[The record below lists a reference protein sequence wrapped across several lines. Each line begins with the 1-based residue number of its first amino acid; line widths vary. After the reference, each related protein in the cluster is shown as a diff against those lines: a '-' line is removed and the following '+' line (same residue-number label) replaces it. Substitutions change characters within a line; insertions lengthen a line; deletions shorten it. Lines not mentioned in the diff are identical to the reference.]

1 MNEELKGVEMY
12 FEGKPA
18 KEILADIK
26 DAGFHWNGK
35 KVCWYA
41 KQSENTIAKAQQY
54 SNNEIHTEEVKT
66 ATKKETKKNTSL
78 WDRVQFVEGNADN
91 SEYKNNYKFV
101 GSNYTGLSTKETAK
115 EIRTHLRKQFPEV
128 KFSVTSDYNGIDI
141 EIKSSPYNNKS
152 LEYSPSIEH
161 FEYKRYEEENNK
173 ELIAIKDYCNK
184 LLNSYVC
191 DDSDSMTDYFCRNF
205 YGNVTI
211 SYEYIQTEQT
221 ETIESNIADFRNKLE
236 EAKKAEEE
244 KAKKEYEEYCRQQ
257 DERQKQYELRQ
268 VQEQK
273 EIEQVNNN
281 IEVKE
286 IEENK
291 QYFVID
297 SKFANLNKNNTLEQY
312 QEEVLKGDCYNQTV
326 KVTREIYFND
336 SKSLELFS
344 NLLLHDFDF
353 ITGTGGSYTDDNRI
367 NSMSDYD
374 NMSESER
381 KTVQWNSTGIA
392 VYLNDTIQFVIDSQG
407 YSYARYVG
415 LIDENTTITKKVEY
429 KQLVSNEEIAERT
442 EVAEKVIELNNI
454 VIENNSIEKEKN
466 SSSDNWNVF
475 RKEIS
480 QSIRDNKIK
489 LNKEIIQQIKENEYI
504 KNAMYRV
511 IKECEPTQDQFIN
524 ADIQEGE
531 KLTIIRLSMMAGA
544 STSHIIFKEWKQEQ
558 YAQYRDNIKIV
569 MNVKGKSGLYST
581 NLTNDKVLIYKGWFD
596 VPKSVLFEATD
607 GGIITKYGSF
617 DDKALEDIL
626 IYFESVGQLPVIN
639 TYRPVF

>member
-1 MNEELKGVEMY
+1 
-12 FEGKPA
+12 
-18 KEILADIK
+18 
-26 DAGFHWNGK
+26 
-35 KVCWYA
+35 
-41 KQSENTIAKAQQY
+41 
-54 SNNEIHTEEVKT
+54 
-66 ATKKETKKNTSL
+66 
-78 WDRVQFVEGNADN
+78 
-91 SEYKNNYKFV
+91 
-101 GSNYTGLSTKETAK
+101 
-115 EIRTHLRKQFPEV
+115 
-128 KFSVTSDYNGIDI
+128 
-141 EIKSSPYNNKS
+141 
-152 LEYSPSIEH
+152 
-161 FEYKRYEEENNK
+161 
-173 ELIAIKDYCNK
+173 
-184 LLNSYVC
+184 
-191 DDSDSMTDYFCRNF
+191 
-205 YGNVTI
+205 
-211 SYEYIQTEQT
+211 
-221 ETIESNIADFRNKLE
+221 
-236 EAKKAEEE
+236 
-244 KAKKEYEEYCRQQ
+244 
-257 DERQKQYELRQ
+257 
-268 VQEQK
+268 
-273 EIEQVNNN
+273 
-281 IEVKE
+281 
-286 IEENK
+286 
-291 QYFVID
+291 
-297 SKFANLNKNNTLEQY
+297 
-312 QEEVLKGDCYNQTV
+312 
-326 KVTREIYFND
+326 
-336 SKSLELFS
+336 
-344 NLLLHDFDF
+344 
-353 ITGTGGSYTDDNRI
+353 
-367 NSMSDYD
+367 MSDYD

>member
-1 MNEELKGVEMY
+1 
-12 FEGKPA
+12 
-18 KEILADIK
+18 
-26 DAGFHWNGK
+26 
-35 KVCWYA
+35 
-41 KQSENTIAKAQQY
+41 
-54 SNNEIHTEEVKT
+54 
-66 ATKKETKKNTSL
+66 
-78 WDRVQFVEGNADN
+78 
-91 SEYKNNYKFV
+91 
-101 GSNYTGLSTKETAK
+101 
-115 EIRTHLRKQFPEV
+115 
-128 KFSVTSDYNGIDI
+128 
-141 EIKSSPYNNKS
+141 
-152 LEYSPSIEH
+152 
-161 FEYKRYEEENNK
+161 
-173 ELIAIKDYCNK
+173 
-184 LLNSYVC
+184 
-191 DDSDSMTDYFCRNF
+191 MTDYFCRNF
-205 YGNVTI
+205 YGNVKI
-211 SYEYIQTEQT
+211 SYEYIQTEQS
-221 ETIESNIADFRNKLE
+221 EVIKNDIEDFRNKLIE
-236 EAKKAEEE
+236 SKKAEVERQEKEWQEYQAQKEVEHQAYLLRVEEE
-244 KAKKEYEEYCRQQ
+244 K
-257 DERQKQYELRQ
+257 KQI
-268 VQEQK
+268 
-273 EIEQVNNN
+273 EIVNNN
-281 IEVKE
+281 VAVKE
-286 IEENK
+286 IEENE

-297 SKFANLNKNNTLEQY
+297 SQFANLNKNNTLDQY
-312 QEEVLKGDCYNQTV
+312 KEEVAKGDCYNQNV
-326 KVTREIYFND
+326 KITREIHFNNTE
-336 SKSLELFS
+336 SLEYFS
-344 NLLLHDFDF
+344 NLLLNDFDF
-353 ITGTGGSYTDDNRI
+353 INETGGSYTDDNRI

-429 KQLVSNEEIAERT
+429 KQIVSNEEIAERT